1 MDLEKLQEQVDKDL
15 KLNETELDLESL
27 KTPQLHNKYMK
38 HLTTFKLMLS
48 KAESELHTLKRQKW
62 EYYTGK
68 ADASVYALKPFN
80 LKILKQDVD
89 KYLKSDEDLN
99 KLEQKVTYI
108 QTVVDYLDKTIRIIS
123 NRTFQIKNAIEWR
136 KFTSGVI

>member
-1 MDLEKLQEQVDKDL
+1 MTLEELQDLADKDL
-15 KLNETELDLESL
+15 KINDTELDLESL

-38 HLTTFKLMLS
+38 HYTKFKLMLTR
-48 KAESELHTLKRQKW
+48 AETDYSQIKRQKW

-68 ADASVYALKPFN
+68 ADPAVYQEKPFN
-80 LKILKQDVD
+80 LKVLRQDVD
-89 KYLKSDEDLN
+89 KYIKSDPEVN

-108 QTVVDYLDKTIRIIS
+108 QTTVNYLERTLKLIS
-123 NRTFQIKNAIEWR
+123 NRTFTIKNAVDWK